1 MRKFSFQSFS
11 CQSWQVSSQNICEKK
26 SKQKTKKQ
34 WPNETSPTDITIKPS
49 LCVSLSVLC
58 NSEVFPQPWLR
69 QQQQDIVIQ
78 TDCHFDCVFNFVR
91 KNQYQKEAAQYLTES
106 AVWTVLEKHMFYKT
120 KFKKTT
126 FNETCWNWCEKGIR
140 KVTKGGRMGK
150 ITLIPNTEHTKLTL
164 LRLVFGYFGNYNFT
178 VPLSHRK
185 KEK

>member
-1 MRKFSFQSFS
+1 ML
-11 CQSWQVSSQNICEKK
+11 EKK
-26 SKQKTKKQ
+26 SKQKTEKQ
-34 WPNETSPTDITIKPS
+34 WWNETSPTDITIKPS

-78 TDCHFDCVFNFVR
+78 TDRHFDCVFNFVR

>member
-1 MRKFSFQSFS
+1 ML
-11 CQSWQVSSQNICEKK
+11 EKK

-34 WPNETSPTDITIKPS
+34 WWNETSPTDITIKPS

-78 TDCHFDCVFNFVR
+78 TDRHFDCVFNFVR

-164 LRLVFGYFGNYNFT
+164 LSLVILEITTLQFPCHT
-178 VPLSHRK
+178 EK
-185 KEK
+185 KRNKKGEVIF